1 MTKELTTEQK
11 YIETIKRSVEI
22 VERQNTFIVSC
33 NGAQRTYL
41 HNSKIG
47 RELKEILYDKE
58 DKTDNKLFELIKRM
72 FNIY

>member
-22 VERQNTFIVSC
+22 VERQNTFIVFC
-33 NGAQRTYL
+33 NGAQRTY
-41 HNSKIG
+41 HHSSKIG

-58 DKTDNKLFELIKRM
+58 DKTDKKLFELIKRM

>member
-1 MTKELTTEQK
+1 MKKELTDEQK

-33 NGAQRTYL
+33 NGVINTYL
-41 HNSKIG
+41 RSSKVG
-47 RELKEILYDKE
+47 NDLYNILYDKE
-58 DKTDNKLFELIKRM
+58 DKTDTKLFELIKRM